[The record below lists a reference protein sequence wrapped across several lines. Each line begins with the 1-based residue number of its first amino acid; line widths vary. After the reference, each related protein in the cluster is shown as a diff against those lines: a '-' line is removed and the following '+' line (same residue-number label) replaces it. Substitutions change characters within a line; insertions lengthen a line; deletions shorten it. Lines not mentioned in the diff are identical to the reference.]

1 MSPLEILARQLDP
14 QTVNQIGQRM
24 GATPQQTQTATAG
37 VVQTLLGAMAR
48 NVQRDPSQARQI
60 ETALERD
67 NHAGLLDNIGS
78 LLGGGG
84 GNAVPNFGNG
94 RATNGMGILQ
104 HILGNKTG
112 RVADQVSKSSGMSS
126 AQVGQL
132 MIMLA
137 PLVMGALGKAR
148 QSQPQ
153 QGSGG
158 GIADILSSVL
168 GGGGMFGGPQSAPQ
182 QAGTSNRFLNAVLD
196 RNGDG
201 NSSDDLMSMGT
212 QLLGGMFSR

>member
-14 QTVNQIGQRM
+14 QTVTQLGQRM
-24 GATPQQTQTATAG
+24 GASPQQTQAATAG
-37 VVQTLLGAMAR
+37 IVQTLLGAMAR
-48 NVQRDPSQARQI
+48 NVQNDPSQARQI
-60 ETALERD
+60 ESALERD

-84 GNAVPNFGNG
+84 PSMGSS

-137 PLVMGALGKAR
+137 PLVMGALGKSR

-153 QGSGG
+153 MGSGG
-158 GIADILSSVL
+158 GIGDILGAVL
-168 GGGGMFGGPQSAPQ
+168 GGGGMFGGPQAAPQ

-201 NSSDDLMSMGT
+201 NTSDDLMSMGA
-212 QLLGGMFSR
+212 QLLGGMFSGR